1 MKIFG
6 HKTIKHVLL
15 LTIAVFAVACQPE
28 GKLELNGYINT
39 APGTLGSGG
48 GMDFNTIAVNSTAA
62 QTVAITNTGEWSL
75 DLGTISTSAL
85 QLAPPFS
92 LDAATTCI
100 TGQKLK
106 VGDSCQIVISFDPT
120 VTGSFSDQLV
130 VPFDSEGTP
139 GTKIVSLIGNGINP
153 EITIN
158 QDVLQSDEVNS
169 LPIEFEVYFNQPI
182 NAATFTVGDITQSG
196 TATGVTWLITNSGD
210 DQNFTLSATATTSD
224 GTIIPSVLANLV
236 QTVGGNNFFASTSTD
251 NTVVY
256 DTTSPDVAINQAAAQ
271 VDPTANL
278 PINFTVVFSENINPA
293 TFTTADITQ
302 NGTATGITW
311 TIINSGDDTTFTLR
325 ATAVTG
331 LGTLI
336 PSIAIALVTDPAGNS
351 NNISSATDNTVTY
364 DTSLPAVSSIAI
376 ATANGDYTTGASID
390 FTITFNEV
398 VTVNT
403 GGGTPRLQLETGTTD
418 RFANY
423 IGGTGTTAL
432 TFRYIVVAGD
442 SNADLDYLAT
452 NSLSVNGGTIR
463 DASTIDA
470 DVTLP
475 AVGTLAAAE
484 AVRIDTAAPTVSSV
498 AFTTANGNYATGNT
512 VDLTVTF
519 NENII
524 VNTGGG
530 TPRWLLETGA
540 TDRYATYLSG
550 TGTTT
555 LTFRYTV
562 VASDTSSDLDYN
574 STAGLSANGGT
585 LQDAAGNT
593 ATLTLPAVGTLAAA
607 HAILIDTGAP
617 AVSSVAFSSANG
629 GYNNP
634 DTIDLTVTFNENV
647 TVNTGGGTPRWLLET
662 GTTDRY
668 ATYISGTGTTT
679 LTFRYTVQVGDSSAD
694 LDYNTTAGLEAN
706 GGTIRDATSND
717 ATLTLPAIGTLAA
730 AHAVVVDA
738 IVPTVSSVAITTANG
753 SYNVPDVIDLTVTF
767 SENVTVATG
776 GGTPRWLLETGAT
789 DRYATYTSGSGTTTL
804 TFQYTVQAGDTSADL
819 DYNST
824 TGLEANGGTLQD
836 AVGNSA
842 TLTLPAVGTL
852 AAAEAVIID
861 TTAPTVSSVAFSTG
875 NGTYGVSNTIDVTV
889 TFTENVTV
897 NTGGGTPRWLLETGV
912 TDRYAT
918 YLSGTG
924 TSTLTFRYT
933 VQSADT
939 SSDLDYNST
948 SGLEA
953 NGGTLRDAAGN
964 NATLTLPA
972 VGTLAAAHAIV
983 IDGNVPTV
991 SSVAFS
997 TGNGTYGISST
1008 IDVTVTFTEN
1018 ITVNTGGGTPRWLLE
1033 TGVTDRYATYL
1044 SGTGTSTLTFR
1055 YTVQSGDTSSDL
1067 DYNSTSGLEAN
1078 GGTLRD
1084 AASNNATLTLPAVG
1098 TLAAAHA
1105 IVIDGVVPTVSSV
1118 AITTANG
1125 SYNVTDTIDLTV
1137 TFTDNITVNT
1147 GGGTPRWLLETGVTD
1162 RYATYLSGTGTSTLT
1177 FRYTVQTGDT
1187 SADLDYNST
1196 AGLEANGGT
1205 LRDSTSNNATLTLP
1219 AVGTLAAAEAV
1230 VIDTTAPSLTINQDG
1245 GQADPTSS
1253 TPVLFAVV
1261 FSEPIIAGTFTTADI
1276 THSGSATVTGW
1287 DIINSGNDINFTLRA
1302 TTVTATGTIIPSINA
1317 TTVTDVAG
1325 NSNVASTSTDNSV
1338 QFNLASAVLEWQVG
1352 ASSPNPPDPDN
1363 YGTANNPITH
1373 TFTLRNTGGVISST
1387 ITISLAGTNPD
1398 KWSFGTDNCN
1408 GMTLAAAA
1416 TCTVQ
1421 VAFEPKNSG
1430 GAAGS
1435 YSAILRATAVTGGT
1449 TDNGLEGTA
1458 AFTWTLSFSNVPD
1471 TTFNSTS
1478 APSGSCPTGGA
1489 WFNHKVADAPNGTQV
1504 DYYRASFD
1512 SDGVYCPTTYW
1523 FMIYNEGTGDQ
1534 KIRECGTTTPE
1545 YIRSGGGFYGGCFAG
1560 GTPNGSWATV
1570 LTIPSIN
1577 TVGTC
1582 RTAHIYI
1589 VDGYYCN

>member
-1 MKIFG
+1 VKIFG

-953 NGGTLRDAAGN
+953 NGGTLRDAA
-964 NATLTLPA
+964 
-972 VGTLAAAHAIV
+972 
-983 IDGNVPTV
+983 
-991 SSVAFS
+991 
-997 TGNGTYGISST
+997 
-1008 IDVTVTFTEN
+1008 
-1018 ITVNTGGGTPRWLLE
+1018 
-1033 TGVTDRYATYL
+1033 
-1044 SGTGTSTLTFR
+1044 
-1055 YTVQSGDTSSDL
+1055 
-1067 DYNSTSGLEAN
+1067 
-1078 GGTLRD
+1078 
-1084 AASNNATLTLPAVG
+1084 SNNATLTLPAVG